1 MEDKWSKFKAFIGTI
16 CFVLFGVVSFMDI
29 NYPDNP
35 INIGVG
41 IVIGLLFSFISKKVL
56 SILVSMFNGKLKTTH
71 GKKIVKEMV
80 SKTLVYMLP
89 FAVMAFF
96 STYYLGWTANSA
108 FVSSAIMTCAALTA
122 VEIGKLKE
130 KPSIVD
136 TIATTVSS
144 SIISAV
150 WVMSIGLLRVI
161 PGYVSAIIKL
171 VLPLISQF
179 KI

>member
-16 CFVLFGVVSFMDI
+16 CFAVFGVVSFMDI

-41 IVIGLLFSFISKKVL
+41 IVIGLLFSFVSKKVL

-71 GKKIVKEMV
+71 GRKIVKEMV

-108 FVSSAIMTCAALTA
+108 FVSSAVMTCAALTA

-144 SIISAV
+144 SILSTV
-150 WVMSIGLLRVI
+150 WVLSIGLLRVI
-161 PGYVSAIIKL
+161 PGYVLAIIKL